1 MRRLLI
7 ASALILLASC
17 KTVGVSQT
25 AGGFA
30 EVSAQIANEMML
42 DSRQVVIFDVRSAAE
57 FRGAHGHI
65 AGAISAPFESIEKQL
80 PELLPYQN
88 QTILVY
94 GQTATD
100 GELGARLL
108 SLAGFRNIVH
118 IDGGLDQW
126 IANGYRTVH
135 SQ

>member
-1 MRRLLI
+1 MRRLIL

-42 DSRQVVIFDVRSAAE
+42 DSRQVVIFDVRSAAD
-57 FRGAHGHI
+57 FRGQHGHI

-118 IDGGLDQW
+118 VDGGLDQW

>member
-17 KTVGVSQT
+17 RTVGVSQT
-25 AGGFA
+25 SGGFA
-30 EVSAQIANEMML
+30 EVSAQIANEMIL
-42 DSRQVVIFDVRSAAE
+42 DSRQVVLFDVRSNAD
-57 FRGAHGHI
+57 FRGADGHL

-94 GQTATD
+94 GQTSTD
-100 GELGARLL
+100 GEVGARLL
-108 SLAGFRNIVH
+108 SLAGFRNVVH
-118 IDGGLDQW
+118 IDGGIESW